1 MLWLSRALVFV
12 HELEKDTKHVSL
24 AVDVDDEILKDR
36 AKALKALKAVRDT
49 TAISADVKK
58 GVEILLSF
66 GLLLTYGDDVKAY
79 ESLEVSLLCLSDFN
93 GYLLTD
99 LLAISHRTLS
109 LALKSF
115 RNPRPLPQSQK
126 CLYLPSTSSS
136 MS

>member
-12 HELEKDTKHVSL
+12 HELEKDAKHVSL

-79 ESLEVSLLCLSDFN
+79 ESLEVRLLCLSAFN
-93 GYLLTD
+93 G
-99 LLAISHRTLS
+99 
-109 LALKSF
+109 
-115 RNPRPLPQSQK
+115 
-126 CLYLPSTSSS
+126 
-136 MS
+136 